1 MALPATAFDAE
12 KIAQGIVSWA
22 EIESPTH
29 HIEGVNRMMDVAAH
43 DLQDLG
49 GTVERLPGTDGFG
62 DVVLSRFP
70 SAANPDQPGIL
81 VLGHMDTVH
90 EVGTLANKLPIRRDG
105 DQLFGPGVL
114 DMKGGNRIAI
124 EAFAAMRHAGI
135 QPPLPV
141 TFMFTPDEE
150 VGSPSSRQR
159 IEAEAAKHSY
169 VLVPEPLRP
178 WGDVVTGRHAVQRF
192 WVRVHGKP
200 AHAGLQ
206 KAQGRSAIA
215 KMADIIA
222 RIEALNDYGRETTYA
237 VGTVRGGTFVNV
249 VTTLCEA
256 QVLCVAP
263 NNGLLGEV
271 QSNMAALAGEE
282 DGVRIEV
289 EAGLLRP
296 VAEPHAKTMALYDH
310 ARRLASAM
318 GIELGHCQS
327 GGGSDGNFTGAL
339 GIATLDGLGVGGTNA
354 HTFNEHL
361 LISTLVPQC
370 RLMAGLF
377 ETLEPPAPQM

>member
-1 MALPATAFDAE
+1 MALPPTAFDAE
-12 KIAQGIVSWA
+12 KIVQGIVKWA

-29 HIEGVNRMMDVAAH
+29 HTEGVNRMMDMAV
-43 DLQDLG
+43 QDMEGLG
-49 GTVERLPGTDGFG
+49 GAVERLPGIDGFG

-70 SAANPDQPGIL
+70 SVADPDQPGIL
-81 VLGHMDTVH
+81 VLGHVDTVH
-90 EVGTLANKLPIRRDG
+90 DVGTLADKLPIRRDG

-124 EAFAAMRHAGI
+124 EAFMALQNADIGPH
-135 QPPLPV
+135 LPV

-159 IEAEAAKHSY
+159 IETEASKHKH

-206 KAQGRSAIA
+206 KAHGRSAIA
-215 KMADIIA
+215 KMADLIK
-222 RIEALNDYGRETTYA
+222 RIEALNDYDRGTTYA
-237 VGTVRGGTFVNV
+237 VGTVHGGTFVNV

-263 NNGLLGEV
+263 NDDLLDEV

-282 DGVRIEV
+282 DGVRIEI

-296 VAEPHAKTMALYDH
+296 VARPHEKTMALFDH
-310 ARRLASAM
+310 ARELASAM
-318 GIELGHCQS
+318 DRDLGHCQS

-339 GIATLDGLGVGGTNA
+339 GIATLDGLGVGGSNA
-354 HTFNEHL
+354 HTFKEHL
-361 LISTLVPQC
+361 LVSTLVPQC
-370 RLMAGLF
+370 RLFAGLL
-377 ETLEPPAPQM
+377 ETLE

>member
-1 MALPATAFDAE
+1 MALPETAFDAE
-12 KIAQGIVSWA
+12 KIAQGIVKWA

-29 HIEGVNRMMDVAAH
+29 HIDGVNRMMDMAV
-43 DLQDLG
+43 QDMEGLG
-49 GTVERLPGTDGFG
+49 GAVERLPGIDGFG
-62 DVVLSRFP
+62 DGVLSRFP
-70 SAANPDQPGIL
+70 SAANTDEAGIL
-81 VLGHMDTVH
+81 ILGHMDTVH
-90 EVGTLANKLPIRRDG
+90 ELGTLADKLPIRRDG

-124 EAFAAMRHAGI
+124 EAFTALRNADIRPH
-135 QPPLPV
+135 LPI
-141 TFMFTPDEE
+141 TFMFIPDEE
-150 VGSPSSRQR
+150 VGSPSSRKR
-159 IEAEAAKHSY
+159 IEAEATRHKY

-192 WVRVHGKP
+192 WVRLHGKP

-206 KAQGRSAIA
+206 KTQGRSAIA
-215 KMADIIA
+215 KMADIIT
-222 RIEALNDYGRETTYA
+222 RIEALNDYDKGTTYA
-237 VGTVRGGTFVNV
+237 VGTVHGGTFVNV

-263 NNGLLGEV
+263 NDDLLGEV
-271 QSNMAALAGEE
+271 RSNMAALAGEE
-282 DGVRIEV
+282 DGVRIEI

-296 VAEPHAKTMALYDH
+296 VAEPHEKTMALFDH
-310 ARRLASAM
+310 ARELAAAM
-318 GIELGHCQS
+318 GRDLGHCQS

-354 HTFNEHL
+354 HTFNEHM

-370 RLMAGLF
+370 RLFAGLL
-377 ETLEPPAPQM
+377 ETLK

>member
-1 MALPATAFDAE
+1 MALPETVFDTE
-12 KIAQGIVSWA
+12 KIAQGIVKWA

-29 HIEGVNRMMDVAAH
+29 HVDGVNRMMDVAV
-43 DLQDLG
+43 QDMEGLG
-49 GTVERLPGTDGFG
+49 GAVERLAGIDGFG
-62 DVVLSRFP
+62 DVILSRFP
-70 SAANPDQPGIL
+70 SAANTDQPGIL
-81 VLGHMDTVH
+81 ILGHMDTVH
-90 EVGTLANKLPIRRDG
+90 EVGTLADKLPIRRDG

-114 DMKGGNRIAI
+114 DMKGGNRIAV
-124 EAFAAMRHAGI
+124 EAFTALRNADI
-135 QPPLPV
+135 QPHLPV

-159 IEAEAAKHSY
+159 IEAEAARHKY

-192 WVRVHGKP
+192 WVSVHGKP

-206 KAQGRSAIA
+206 KTQGRSAIA
-215 KMADIIA
+215 KMADIIT
-222 RIEALNDYGRETTYA
+222 RIEALNDYDKATTYA

-263 NNGLLGEV
+263 NEELLGEV
-271 QSNMAALAGEE
+271 QSNMAALAGDE
-282 DGVRIEV
+282 DGVRIEI
-289 EAGLLRP
+289 EEGLLRP
-296 VAEPHAKTMALYDH
+296 VAEPHEKTMALYDH
-310 ARRLASAM
+310 ARELAAAM
-318 GIELGHCQS
+318 GRDLGHCQS

-361 LISTLVPQC
+361 LVSTLVPQC
-370 RLMAGLF
+370 RLFAALL
-377 ETLEPPAPQM
+377 ETLK

>member
-1 MALPATAFDAE
+1 MALPPTAFDAE
-12 KIAQGIVSWA
+12 KIVQGIVKWA

-29 HIEGVNRMMDVAAH
+29 HTEGVNRMMDMAV
-43 DLQDLG
+43 QDMEGLG
-49 GTVERLPGTDGFG
+49 GAVERLPGIDGFG

-70 SAANPDQPGIL
+70 SVADPDQPGIL
-81 VLGHMDTVH
+81 VLGHVDTVH
-90 EVGTLANKLPIRRDG
+90 DVGTLADKLPIRRDG

-124 EAFAAMRHAGI
+124 EAFMALQNADIGPH
-135 QPPLPV
+135 LPV
-141 TFMFTPDEE
+141 TFMFIPDEE

-159 IEAEAAKHSY
+159 IETEASKHKH

-215 KMADIIA
+215 KMADLIK
-222 RIEALNDYGRETTYA
+222 RIEALNDYDRGTTYA
-237 VGTVRGGTFVNV
+237 VGTVHGGTFVNV

-263 NNGLLGEV
+263 NDDLLDEV

-282 DGVRIEV
+282 DGVRIEI

-296 VAEPHAKTMALYDH
+296 VAHPHEKTMALFDH
-310 ARRLASAM
+310 ARELASAM
-318 GIELGHCQS
+318 DRDLGHCQS

-339 GIATLDGLGVGGTNA
+339 GIATLDGLGVGGSNA
-354 HTFNEHL
+354 HTFKEHL
-361 LISTLVPQC
+361 LVSTLVPQC
-370 RLMAGLF
+370 RLFAGLL
-377 ETLEPPAPQM
+377 ETLE

>member
-1 MALPATAFDAE
+1 MALPETVFDAE
-12 KIAQGIVSWA
+12 KIAQGIVTWA
-22 EIESPTH
+22 EVESPTH
-29 HIEGVNRMMDVAAH
+29 HTEGVNRMMDLAA
-43 DLQDLG
+43 QDMLELG
-49 GTVERLPGTDGFG
+49 GKVERLPGIDGFG
-62 DVVLSRFP
+62 DVVVSRFP
-70 SAANPDQPGIL
+70 PTEQPDQPGIL
-81 VLGHMDTVH
+81 VLGHLDTVH
-90 EVGTLANKLPIRRDG
+90 EVGTLAGKLPIRRDG
-105 DQLFGPGVL
+105 DKLFGPGVL
-114 DMKGGNRIAI
+114 DMKGGNRLAI
-124 EAFAAMRHAGI
+124 EAFTALRDADIRPH
-135 QPPLPV
+135 LPV

-159 IEAEAAKHSY
+159 IEAEAGKHKY

-192 WVRVHGKP
+192 WIRVHGKP
-200 AHAGLQ
+200 AHAGLS

-215 KMADIIA
+215 KMAEIIS
-222 RIEALNDYGRETTYA
+222 RVEAMNNYDKGTTYA
-237 VGTVRGGTFVNV
+237 VGTVHGGIFVNV

-263 NNGLLGEV
+263 NDELLLEI

-296 VAEPHAKTMALYDH
+296 VAKPHEKTMALYDH
-310 ARRLASAM
+310 ARQLASDM

-339 GIATLDGLGVGGTNA
+339 GIATLDGLGVGGTHA

-370 RLMAGLF
+370 RLIAGLL
-377 ETLEPPAPQM
+377 ETLK

>member
-1 MALPATAFDAE
+1 MALPEAAFDTE
-12 KIAQGIVSWA
+12 KIARGIAKWA
-22 EIESPTH
+22 EVESPTH
-29 HIEGVNRMMDVAAH
+29 HTDGVNRMMDLAGQE
-43 DLQDLG
+43 LRTLG
-49 GTVERLPGTDGFG
+49 GDVERLPGIDGFG

-70 SAANPDQPGIL
+70 SGEQPDQPGIL

-90 EVGTLANKLPIRRDG
+90 EVGTLASRLPIRRDG
-105 DQLFGPGVL
+105 DKLLGPGVL
-114 DMKGGNRIAI
+114 DMKGGNRLAI
-124 EAFAAMRHAGI
+124 EAFTALRNADI
-135 QPPLPV
+135 QPQLPV

-150 VGSPSSRQR
+150 VGSPSSRKR
-159 IEAEAAKHSY
+159 IEAEAVKHKY

-192 WVRVHGKP
+192 WVRVHGQP
-200 AHAGLQ
+200 AHAGLS
-206 KAQGRSAIA
+206 KTQGRSAIL
-215 KMADIIA
+215 KMAEVIG
-222 RIEALNDYGRETTYA
+222 RIEAMNDYDKATTYS
-237 VGTVRGGTFVNV
+237 VGTVHGGVFVNV

-263 NNGLLGEV
+263 TDELLLEV

-296 VAEPHAKTMALYDH
+296 VAKPHEETMALYNH
-310 ARRLASAM
+310 AHQLAAAL

-327 GGGSDGNFTGAL
+327 AGGSDGNFTGAL
-339 GIATLDGLGVGGTNA
+339 GIATLDGLGVGGSNA

-361 LISTLVPQC
+361 LISSLVPQC
-370 RLMAGLF
+370 RLLAGLL
-377 ETLEPPAPQM
+377 ETLR

>member
-1 MALPATAFDAE
+1 D
-12 KIAQGIVSWA
+12 
-22 EIESPTH
+22 
-29 HIEGVNRMMDVAAH
+29 
-43 DLQDLG
+43 
-49 GTVERLPGTDGFG
+49 
-62 DVVLSRFP
+62 
-70 SAANPDQPGIL
+70 
-81 VLGHMDTVH
+81 
-90 EVGTLANKLPIRRDG
+90 KLPIRRDG

-124 EAFAAMRHAGI
+124 EAFMALQNADIGPH
-135 QPPLPV
+135 LPV

-159 IEAEAAKHSY
+159 IETEASKHKH

-178 WGDVVTGRHAVQRF
+178 WGDFVTGRHAVQRF

-215 KMADIIA
+215 KMADLIK
-222 RIEALNDYGRETTYA
+222 RIEALNDYDRGTTYA
-237 VGTVRGGTFVNV
+237 VGTVHGGTFVNV

-263 NNGLLGEV
+263 NDDLLDEV

-282 DGVRIEV
+282 DGVRIEI

-296 VAEPHAKTMALYDH
+296 VAHPHEKTMALFDH
-310 ARRLASAM
+310 ARELAYAM
-318 GIELGHCQS
+318 DRDLGHCQS

-361 LISTLVPQC
+361 LVSTLVPQC
-370 RLMAGLF
+370 RLFAGLL
-377 ETLEPPAPQM
+377 ETLE

>member
-1 MALPATAFDAE
+1 MALPETAFDAE
-12 KIAQGIVSWA
+12 RIALGIVKWA
-22 EIESPTH
+22 EVESPTH
-29 HIEGVNRMMDVAAH
+29 HTEGVNRMMDLAA
-43 DLQDLG
+43 QDMLELG
-49 GTVERLPGTDGFG
+49 GEVERLPGIDGFG
-62 DVVLSRFP
+62 DVVVSRFP
-70 SAANPDQPGIL
+70 PTEQPDQPGIL
-81 VLGHMDTVH
+81 VLGHLDTVH
-90 EVGTLANKLPIRRDG
+90 EVGTLAGKLPIRRD
-105 DQLFGPGVL
+105 DDKLFGPGVL
-114 DMKGGNRIAI
+114 DMKGGNRLGI
-124 EAFAAMRHAGI
+124 EAFTALRDADIRPH
-135 QPPLPV
+135 LPV

-159 IEAEAAKHSY
+159 IEAEAGKHKY

-192 WVRVHGKP
+192 WIRVHGKP
-200 AHAGLQ
+200 AHAGLS

-215 KMADIIA
+215 KMAEIIT
-222 RIEALNDYGRETTYA
+222 RVEAMNNYDKGTTYA
-237 VGTVRGGTFVNV
+237 VGTVHGGIFVNV

-263 NNGLLGEV
+263 NDELLLEI

-296 VAEPHAKTMALYDH
+296 VAQPHEKTMALYDH
-310 ARRLASAM
+310 ARQLASDM
-318 GIELGHCQS
+318 GVELGHCQS

-370 RLMAGLF
+370 RLIAGLL
-377 ETLEPPAPQM
+377 ETLK

>member
-1 MALPATAFDAE
+1 MALPETVFDAE
-12 KIAQGIVSWA
+12 KIAQGIVTWA
-22 EIESPTH
+22 EVESPTH
-29 HIEGVNRMMDVAAH
+29 HTEGVNRMMDLAA
-43 DLQDLG
+43 QDMLELG
-49 GTVERLPGTDGFG
+49 GKVERLPGIDGFG
-62 DVVLSRFP
+62 DVVVSRFP
-70 SAANPDQPGIL
+70 PTEQPDQPGIL
-81 VLGHMDTVH
+81 VLGHLDTVH
-90 EVGTLANKLPIRRDG
+90 EVGTLAGKLPIRRDG
-105 DQLFGPGVL
+105 DKLFGPGVL
-114 DMKGGNRIAI
+114 DMKGGNRLAI
-124 EAFAAMRHAGI
+124 EAFTALRDADIRLH
-135 QPPLPV
+135 LPV

-159 IEAEAAKHSY
+159 IEAEAGKHKY

-192 WVRVHGKP
+192 WIRVHGKP
-200 AHAGLQ
+200 AHAGLS

-215 KMADIIA
+215 KMAEIIS
-222 RIEALNDYGRETTYA
+222 RVEAMNNYDKGTTYA
-237 VGTVRGGTFVNV
+237 VGTVHGGIFVNV

-263 NNGLLGEV
+263 NDELLLEI

-296 VAEPHAKTMALYDH
+296 VAQPHEKTMALYDH
-310 ARRLASAM
+310 ARQLASDM
-318 GIELGHCQS
+318 GVELGHCQS

-370 RLMAGLF
+370 RLIAGLL
-377 ETLEPPAPQM
+377 ETLK

>member
-1 MALPATAFDAE
+1 MALPETVFDAE
-12 KIAQGIVSWA
+12 KIAQGIVTWA
-22 EIESPTH
+22 EVESPTH
-29 HIEGVNRMMDVAAH
+29 HTEGVNRMMDLAA
-43 DLQDLG
+43 QDMLELG
-49 GTVERLPGTDGFG
+49 GKVERLPGIDGFG
-62 DVVLSRFP
+62 DVVVSRFP
-70 SAANPDQPGIL
+70 PTEQPDQPGIL
-81 VLGHMDTVH
+81 VLGHLDTVH
-90 EVGTLANKLPIRRDG
+90 EVGTLAGKLPIRRDG
-105 DQLFGPGVL
+105 DKLFGPGVL
-114 DMKGGNRIAI
+114 DMKGGNRLAI
-124 EAFAAMRHAGI
+124 EAFTALRDADIRPH
-135 QPPLPV
+135 LPV

-159 IEAEAAKHSY
+159 IEAEAGKHKY

-192 WVRVHGKP
+192 WIRVHGKP
-200 AHAGLQ
+200 AHAGLS

-215 KMADIIA
+215 KMAEIIS
-222 RIEALNDYGRETTYA
+222 RVEAMNNYDKGTTYA
-237 VGTVRGGTFVNV
+237 VGTVHGGIFVNV

-263 NNGLLGEV
+263 NDELLLEI

-296 VAEPHAKTMALYDH
+296 VAQPHEKTMALYDH
-310 ARRLASAM
+310 ARQLASDM
-318 GIELGHCQS
+318 GVELGHCQS

-370 RLMAGLF
+370 RLIAGLL
-377 ETLEPPAPQM
+377 ETLK

>member
-1 MALPATAFDAE
+1 MVLLATAFDAE
-12 KIAQGIVSWA
+12 KIVQGIVKWA

-29 HIEGVNRMMDVAAH
+29 HTKGVNRMMDVAAQ
-43 DLQDLG
+43 DMQDLA
-49 GTVERLPGTDGFG
+49 GTVERLPGIDGFA
-62 DVVLSRFP
+62 DVLVSRFP
-70 SAANPDQPGIL
+70 STANPDQPGIL

-90 EVGTLANKLPIRRDG
+90 EVGTLAGKLPVRRDG

-124 EAFAAMRHAGI
+124 EAFTALREAGI
-135 QPPLPV
+135 QPHLPIS
-141 TFMFTPDEE
+141 FMFIPDEE

-159 IEAEAAKHSY
+159 IESEAVKHSY

-206 KAQGRSAIA
+206 KSQGRSAIA
-215 KMADIIA
+215 KMADVIA
-222 RIEALNDYGRETTYA
+222 RIEALNDYDRGTTYA
-237 VGTVRGGTFVNV
+237 VGTVHGGTFVNV

-256 QVLCVAP
+256 EVLCVAP
-263 NNGLLGEV
+263 NDDLLREV
-271 QSNMAALAGEE
+271 QTNMAALAGEE

-296 VAEPHAKTMALYDH
+296 VAKPHDKTMALYEH
-310 ARRLASAM
+310 ARQLASTM
-318 GIELGHCQS
+318 GTELGHCQS

-361 LISTLVPQC
+361 LVSTLVPQC

-377 ETLEPPAPQM
+377 ETLEPLSPQ

>member
-1 MALPATAFDAE
+1 MALPETAFDAE
-12 KIAQGIVSWA
+12 RIALGIVKWA
-22 EIESPTH
+22 EVESPTH
-29 HIEGVNRMMDVAAH
+29 HTEGVNRMMDLAA
-43 DLQDLG
+43 QDMLELG
-49 GTVERLPGTDGFG
+49 GEVERLPGIDGFG
-62 DVVLSRFP
+62 DVVVSRFP
-70 SAANPDQPGIL
+70 PTEQPDQPGIL
-81 VLGHMDTVH
+81 VLGHLDTVH
-90 EVGTLANKLPIRRDG
+90 EVGTLAGKLPIRRD
-105 DQLFGPGVL
+105 DDKLFGPGVL
-114 DMKGGNRIAI
+114 DMKGGNRLAI
-124 EAFAAMRHAGI
+124 EAFTALRDADIRPH
-135 QPPLPV
+135 LPV

-159 IEAEAAKHSY
+159 IEAEAGKHKY

-192 WVRVHGKP
+192 WIRVHGKP
-200 AHAGLQ
+200 AHAGLS

-215 KMADIIA
+215 KMAEIIT
-222 RIEALNDYGRETTYA
+222 RVEAMNNYDKGTTYA
-237 VGTVRGGTFVNV
+237 VGTVHGGIFVNV

-263 NNGLLGEV
+263 NDELLLEI

-296 VAEPHAKTMALYDH
+296 VAQPHEKTMALYDH
-310 ARRLASAM
+310 ARQLASDM
-318 GIELGHCQS
+318 GVELGHCQS

-370 RLMAGLF
+370 RLIAGLL
-377 ETLEPPAPQM
+377 ETLK